1 MSVLFTR
8 YTLEL
13 AHSAPPP
20 SLLPPPLPGGGGGSG
35 GGGGGW
41 DGSYDAAVSYTTPPY
56 SAYTY
61 EGVDTGGRAKNGH
74 VVIMP
79 MDELSTGSLALNG
92 TLKTVVVS
100 YDYYEPEE
108 LDTASR
114 ALNGTLRTTQLEYD
128 MRPESLDT
136 GSRALN
142 GTLKAVLMAYINYIP
157 EELDA
162 ASFALDGTLT

>member
-20 SLLPPPLPGGGGGSG
+20 SLLPPPLPGSGGGSVG
-35 GGGGGW
+35 VGGGW

-74 VVIMP
+74 VVSMP

-92 TLKTVVVS
+92 TLKTVGGS

-108 LDTASR
+108 LDAASR

-128 MRPESLDT
+128 TRPESLDT

-142 GTLKAVLMAYINYIP
+142 GTLKTVLMVYLNYIP
-157 EELDA
+157 EELDT